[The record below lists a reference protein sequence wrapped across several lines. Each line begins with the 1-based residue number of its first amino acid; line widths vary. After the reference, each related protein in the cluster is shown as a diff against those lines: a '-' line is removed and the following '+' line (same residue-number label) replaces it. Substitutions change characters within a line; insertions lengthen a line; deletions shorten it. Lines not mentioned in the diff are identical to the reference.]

1 MENNSEQPEKT
12 TEPQTAPAEASSE
25 QKPEIDIYEQKKT
38 LTEEEKA
45 ICPKKIEEFLQAIYL
60 RGLIQKTQETGVR
73 HVPVSLSPTPI
84 PKNLFEKYIF
94 IK

>member
-38 LTEEEKA
+38 LTEEEKS
-45 ICPKKIEEFLQAIYL
+45 ICPKKL
-60 RGLIQKTQETGVR
+60 
-73 HVPVSLSPTPI
+73 
-84 PKNLFEKYIF
+84 KNFFKLFILEA
-94 IK
+94 